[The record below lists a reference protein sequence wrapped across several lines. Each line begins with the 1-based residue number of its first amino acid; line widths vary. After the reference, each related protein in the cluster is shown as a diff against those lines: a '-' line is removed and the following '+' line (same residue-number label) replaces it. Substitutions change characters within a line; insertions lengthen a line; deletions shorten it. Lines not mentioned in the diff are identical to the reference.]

1 MQKKADSKGK
11 ETENVAMERSRGLY
25 ILALQRVLQA
35 PEELCSTLQDLN
47 INLQQ
52 YMNQHCT
59 HGDQVQATWLSL
71 LSFLDMITALSLVN
85 VPDDTNFDDEIEE
98 IKTSGLSIEDL
109 NDVRNW
115 LIESNPDLGYEL
127 AAYRLQDKRREYQ
140 KAKREYKHQA
150 FMFNEYTKDYIAKH
164 KENTEEEK

>member
-1 MQKKADSKGK
+1 MRKKADSKDK
-11 ETENVAMERSRGLY
+11 EAKNVAMGHSRGLY

-35 PEELCSTLQDLN
+35 PEELRSILQNLN

-52 YMNQHCT
+52 YMKQHCMNE
-59 HGDQVQATWLSL
+59 DQAQAAWLSL
-71 LSFLDMITALSLVN
+71 LSFLDMITAISLVS

-98 IKTSGLSIEDL
+98 IKTSGLSLEDL
-109 NDVRNW
+109 RDVRNW

-127 AAYRLQDKRREYQ
+127 AARCLQEKRREYQ
-140 KAKREYKHQA
+140 KAKREYKYQA

-164 KENTEEEK
+164 KENTEEEQ

>member
-1 MQKKADSKGK
+1 MRKKADSKGK
-11 ETENVAMERSRGLY
+11 EVKNVAMEPSRGLY

-35 PEELCSTLQDLN
+35 PEELRSTLQDLN

-52 YMNQHCT
+52 YMTKHCVRES
-59 HGDQVQATWLSL
+59 QAQATWLSL
-71 LSFLDMITALSLVN
+71 LSFLDMITAISLVE
-85 VPDDTNFDDEIEE
+85 VPNDANIDDEIEE

-127 AAYRLQDKRREYQ
+127 AAHRLQDKRREYQ
-140 KAKREYKHQA
+140 KAKREYKYQA

-164 KENTEEEK
+164 KENAEEEQ